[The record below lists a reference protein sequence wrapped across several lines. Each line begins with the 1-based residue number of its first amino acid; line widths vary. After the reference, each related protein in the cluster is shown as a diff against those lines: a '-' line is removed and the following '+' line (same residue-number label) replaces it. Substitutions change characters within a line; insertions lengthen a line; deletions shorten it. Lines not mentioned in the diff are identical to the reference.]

1 MTLDEMKRR
10 LNADY
15 HDMPTTEII
24 RMIDQINKLEE
35 EERRKQ

>member
-10 LNADY
+10 LDADY
-15 HDMPTTEII
+15 YDLPTTEII